1 MAYTD
6 FRANLKKINLKP
18 KGVKE
23 IVLEVSD
30 DELYGKIDKLAAL
43 LDSRVSIVV
52 DSESVRYSVP
62 VYVKTKEP
70 IRHYTVDQQGVVS
83 EVKPEGEQAE
93 LDLGIPHPSEPI
105 TEVPEEISKETVD
118 AFIMELLSPTYEDLD
133 YPFHAWV
140 TQLHDGDTYLKI
152 AQENEMKSGQ
162 VVDLIDE
169 YRSRVAP
176 LAAKWAEWKKTQP
189 NTPVQE
195 QGSPDPEGFNAEEPG
210 ESLQECDDAG
220 QHQEPTDSG
229 DDIELEDATDQGEDQ
244 TPPSDVD
251 HDDDELSDWEQEVLQ
266 GNEPQSDS
274 QPPEG
279 PQEDKQPVELS
290 KDEIEAI
297 ILRDRPKYDE
307 IPYDF
312 PTFLERRK
320 AGETWMN
327 IAQNLG
333 VSSSKVSSEWKKYKE
348 LVSKQYGA

>member
-43 LDSRVSIVV
+43 LDSRVSIAV

-62 VYVKTKEP
+62 VHAKTKEP
-70 IRHYTVDQQGVVS
+70 IHKYDVDHQGVVTK
-83 EVKPEGEQAE
+83 VVPEGEQAE

-105 TEVPEEISKETVD
+105 TEIPEEISKETVD
-118 AFIMELLSPTYEDLD
+118 AFIMELLAPSYNDLD
-133 YPFHAWV
+133 YPFVAWIL
-140 TQLHDGDTYLKI
+140 QLNDGHTYLKI
-152 AQENEMKSGQ
+152 AQDNEMPSGKLIE
-162 VVDLIDE
+162 LIDE

-189 NTPVQE
+189 VAPAQQQT
-195 QGSPDPEGFNAEEPG
+195 DPEGSNAEEPG
-210 ESLQECDDAG
+210 ESLQEGDDAG

-229 DDIELEDATDQGEDQ
+229 DDIELEDGEDTDQGEDQ
-244 TPPSDVD
+244 TPPSDVE

-274 QPPEG
+274 QPPEP

-312 PTFLERRK
+312 PAFLERRK